1 MAPIATESRDS
12 LRAVV
17 RVLGGRAVLGRVVI
31 RPDQAIDLVRDG
43 IPVDAL
49 RRLAGVIDS
58 PVRRVAELVGISA
71 RTLARRMRQ
80 RGAVLDV
87 AESDRLLRLAGAVA
101 LAEDV
106 LGSEA
111 KAVRWLRAG
120 NRALGGEE
128 PQSIPELAR
137 RSGVTVALLE
147 QLLPAL
153 RRGKLVESRRGV
165 KGGYRLARDAA
176 QINALQITEAVDG
189 DQGLASDRLSPWD
202 SVVNGL
208 RGELESLDLAGLAA
222 ARKDLADG
230 PMYYI

>member
-1 MAPIATESRDS
+1 MISITERSE
-12 LRAVV
+12 A
-17 RVLGGRAVLGRVVI
+17 
-31 RPDQAIDLVRDG
+31 
-43 IPVDAL
+43 AL
-49 RRLAGVIDS
+49 TAM
-58 PVRRVAELVGISA
+58 AEL
-71 RTLARRMRQ
+71 
-80 RGAVLDV
+80 
-87 AESDRLLRLAGAVA
+87 
-101 LAEDV
+101 
-106 LGSEA
+106 
-111 KAVRWLRAG
+111 
-120 NRALGGEE
+120 ALGGDE
-128 PQSIPELAR
+128 PHSIPELAR